1 MSEEVTSQ
9 IQPIDWTWANERLTL
24 PIYNAVSLSLGYEI
38 NALAPVD
45 QAWVGRP
52 FVQPPEDYKQRVATT
67 YEAVRMSMLSCHTT
81 TKNGAT
87 FDLAAKFSDAQFWEV
102 STVEFRRFCDERGW
116 QVPSDFLPNGY
127 VPTVLPTDH
136 DNATPAP
143 VAKNGASNAL
153 NNGKVWTPEKLAE
166 AGAYREK
173 YGTKKTAAHYQ
184 VSEARI
190 RYLLPGDKPKPK
202 GYSAF
207 THRMK

>member
-45 QAWVGRP
+45 QAWVRRP

-67 YEAVRMSMLSCHTT
+67 YEAVRMGMLSCHTT

-116 QVPSDFLPNGY
+116 QVPTDFLPNGY
-127 VPTVLPTDH
+127 ISTVLATGL
-136 DNATPAP
+136 DNATPASR
-143 VAKNGASNAL
+143 ANSASNAL
-153 NNGKVWTPEKLAE
+153 DISKGTPPKLTEADKAEILRLYNRGRGASVNAMAKQFNVSRPTIEKVLQR
-166 AGAYREK
+166 AGI
-173 YGTKKTAAHYQ
+173 KK
-184 VSEARI
+184 
-190 RYLLPGDKPKPK
+190 
-202 GYSAF
+202 
-207 THRMK
+207 